1 MKATGIIRRIDE
13 LGRIVLP
20 KDIRRSL
27 NLKVGTPLEIYIDGK
42 TLLLKEYS
50 QMNNLKQSSTDIV
63 DCISSN
69 LECDC
74 FITDTNKVICSCG
87 KCKKDR
93 LKGKIFFNVQ
103 EVLDSKIS
111 TVLSN
116 IMEERKCVI
125 HNKTSKTK
133 LQLVSSNIQEFC
145 SAIICPVL
153 VNGDVLGTIVCLS
166 NNRDFSSVD
175 AKCIKIVNCLLIK
188 QCEL

>member
-87 KCKKDR
+87 KCKK
-93 LKGKIFFNVQ
+93 